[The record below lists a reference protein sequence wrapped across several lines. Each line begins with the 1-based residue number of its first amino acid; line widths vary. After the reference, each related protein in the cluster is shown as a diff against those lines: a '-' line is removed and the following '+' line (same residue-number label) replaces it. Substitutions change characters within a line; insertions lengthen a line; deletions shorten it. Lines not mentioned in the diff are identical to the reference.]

1 MIVLK
6 FSFKKKII
14 KVNSNKYILL
24 LIFVCQNVFAQTD
37 LQKAKAKVSLAKDY
51 KQQVDALIEYSDM
64 WFNENIDSAKYY
76 ARKAEE
82 ISKKN
87 NYTGGLFK
95 FYRTYSNFLV
105 YEGKHDES
113 LKYDMAHYKLAVK
126 VGDKE
131 NIARSVANL
140 GNSYNYKGDFAKAIA
155 HFQKAIELFKANNQP
170 QYERRITLFICLS
183 FYNSNNIPK
192 AIEYAL
198 KGIKMAEEAKD
209 KDLEANALTI
219 LSGAYIE
226 NKEFDKAEPYLKKA
240 IDLSD
245 SLHLEKDKFNAIADL
260 SRVYFAQNKITQ
272 AKNTLAPAI
281 SFFRKTNNDYF
292 LVNSLTFLS
301 QYLLAEKNVSEAN
314 KAIIEAKTIAEKNKM
329 KAHLPMVYENMVKI
343 KKAEGNYK
351 AAFEYN
357 EKYQIHLDSLS
368 SGDLKKQLQYLDKK
382 YETEKK
388 ESQIKLQEA
397 QIKQKTTNNILLI
410 SGLVALGLFT
420 LLGFLNY
427 RNRQKLDIQKI
438 KELEQEKQLTA
449 VTSIMQ
455 GQEAERSRMARDLHD
470 GLGGMLSG
478 IKLNLSAMKGNQ
490 ILQETDVNIFNRSID
505 QLDSAI
511 KEMRRVAHN
520 MMPEALLKFGLTEAV
535 QDFCDGINQA
545 GRVKIT
551 FNHIGEAIPND
562 QSLKVI
568 LYRIIQELSN
578 NALKYANANNILIQL
593 SKHESCI
600 SLTVE
605 DDGQGFNT
613 KNLEATKGTGL
624 GNVISR
630 VNYLKGTFSIDS
642 EIGKG
647 TSCFVEIPG

>member
-1 MIVLK
+1 MNKLFGFFWAIT
-6 FSFKKKII
+6 FS
-14 KVNSNKYILL
+14 S
-24 LIFVCQNVFAQTD
+24 CFAQSD
-37 LQKAKAKVSLAKDY
+37 LQKTKEKVVAAKDY
-51 KQQVDALIEYSDM
+51 KQKVDALIDYSDL
-64 WFNENIDSAKYY
+64 WFNENIDSAKFY

-87 NYTGGLFK
+87 NYTAGLFK

-131 NIARSVANL
+131 NIARSMANL
-140 GNSYNYKGDFAKAIA
+140 GNSYNYKGEFTKAIA

-198 KGIKMAEEAKD
+198 KVIKLSQEAKD
-209 KDLEANALTI
+209 KDLEANAHLI
-219 LSGAYIE
+219 AGGALIE
-226 NKEFDKAEPYLKKA
+226 NKEFVEAEPHIRRA
-240 IDLSD
+240 IKMAD
-245 SLHLEKDKFNAIADL
+245 SLKLEKEKYNGISDL
-260 SRVYFAQNKITQ
+260 SRIYFAQNKILL
-272 AKNTLAPAI
+272 AKKTIMPSI
-281 SFFRKTNNDYF
+281 DFFRKTNNDYF
-292 LVNSLTFLS
+292 LVNGLTFLS
-301 QYLLAEKNVSEAN
+301 QYLLVENNIPEAN
-314 KAIIEAKTIAEKNKM
+314 KAILEAKAIAEKNKM
-329 KAHLPMVYENMVKI
+329 KGHLPMVYENMVKI
-343 KKAEGNYK
+343 KKAQGNYK

-368 SGDLKKQLQYLDKK
+368 SGDLKKQLQDLDKK

-388 ESQIKLQEA
+388 ESQIKLQAA

-410 SGLVALGLFT
+410 SGLAALGLFT
-420 LLGFLNY
+420 ALGFLNY
-427 RNRQKLDIQKI
+427 RNRQKIDAQKI

-449 VTSIMQ
+449 VSSIMQ
-455 GQEAERSRMARDLHD
+455 GQEEERSRMARDLHD
-470 GLGGMLSG
+470 GLGGILSG

-490 ILQETDVNIFNRSID
+490 ILQEQDANIFSRSID
-505 QLDSAI
+505 QLDTAI

-520 MMPEALLKFGLTEAV
+520 MMPEALLKFGLSEAI

-545 GRVKIT
+545 GHLKMKYSQ
-551 FNHIGEAIPND
+551 FGSPIPND
-562 QSLKVI
+562 QSLQVI

-578 NALKYANANNILIQL
+578 NAIKYAQAQNIFIQL
-593 SKHESCI
+593 TKHETGI

-605 DDGQGFNT
+605 DDGKGFDIAS
-613 KNLEATKGTGL
+613 LEKIKGTGIN
-624 GNVISR
+624 NVISR
-630 VNYLKGTFSIDS
+630 VNYLKGTFTIDS

-647 TSCFVEIPG
+647 TSCFVEIPV